1 MPALVS
7 ALSRVEFNITQEAV
21 LKGTPISDT
30 VALKEAAFDS
40 LISTKYS
47 SAAATCY
54 IGLDFGASQQA
65 HVTKIRYF
73 PNPAWKSA
81 TEFISGATIK
91 GSTDG
96 TTYTTLTTLDSSAHS
111 GWNIW
116 KPATALTIYY
126 RYVRFAHTSTSKC

>member
-7 ALSRVEFNITQEAV
+7 ASTQTSYNLAKESV

-30 VALKEAAFDS
+30 VALKDSAFDS
-40 LISTKYS
+40 LISTKYT

-65 HVTKIRYF
+65 HITKIRYF

-81 TEFISGATIK
+81 TEYISGATIK
-91 GSTDG
+91 VSTDG
-96 TTYTTLTTLDSSAHS
+96 AAYTTLTTLDSTAHS

-116 KPATALTIYY
+116 KPTAPLTTYY
-126 RYVRFAHTSTSKC
+126 RYVRFEHTSTSKC